1 MESPQDRHTLGGVF
15 SIISGSIGILGAL
28 TIVLLIVF
36 MGFIINMDNSDYDST
51 PTDDNILIV
60 MLVIYGLMA
69 LFYIALGVLGIVGGI
84 FCLKKKHWGVA
95 LAGAIAGAMTLFPC
109 GIAAVIFVAMAK
121 PEFSVPKPPE
131 LPLVQPEIERTLSG

>member
-28 TIVLLIVF
+28 ALVLLIIF
-36 MGFIINMDNSDYDST
+36 MGFMINMDRNDYDST

-60 MLVIYGLMA
+60 MLIIYGLTA
-69 LFYIALGVLGIVGGI
+69 IFYIALGVLGIVGGI

-95 LAGAIAGAMTLFPC
+95 LAGAIAGSITMFPC

-121 PEFSVPKPPE
+121 PEFSVSEPPVS
-131 LPLVQPEIERTLSG
+131 PVVQPVIERTLSN